1 MYGVTLLL
9 RAGRAVQLDLR
20 RPRVGFVRKHRMYRE
35 IRPVDSRAQLSR
47 FQSVYS
53 RYLKLHIAV
62 LLQCC

>member
-1 MYGVTLLL
+1 M
-9 RAGRAVQLDLR
+9 
-20 RPRVGFVRKHRMYRE
+20 GFVRKHRMYRE

-62 LLQCC
+62 LLHCC